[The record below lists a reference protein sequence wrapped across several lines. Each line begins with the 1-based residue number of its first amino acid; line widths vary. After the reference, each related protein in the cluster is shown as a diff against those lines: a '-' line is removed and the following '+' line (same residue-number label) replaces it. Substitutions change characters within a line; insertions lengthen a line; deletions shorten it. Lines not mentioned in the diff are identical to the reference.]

1 MIKKINILA
10 TLFIVIFT
18 LSNVA
23 IAENDETSYSGDHQH
38 LMLKLAGT
46 GSMYKRAVPGY
57 EEEAMCFDVDLVD
70 MKSGETIGTATDC
83 LSDVQPKGDGMS
95 IVGTTLLNMPEGS
108 FVIRGKIS
116 AQPVL
121 EETILESGQV
131 ITHITG
137 ASNTENSVI
146 GGTGIYE
153 YSTGTVR
160 LSGLV
165 DMANFDANEGDLVVF
180 DCLLYIHLSLNQ

>member
-10 TLFIVIFT
+10 TLFILICL
-18 LSNVA
+18 LSKTA
-23 IAENDETSYSGDHQH
+23 IAGDHETSYSEDHLH

-57 EEEAMCFDVDLVD
+57 EEEAMCFDIDLVD
-70 MKSGETIGTATDC
+70 MKNGETIGTATDC

-108 FVIRGKIS
+108 FVIRGNIS

-121 EETILESGQV
+121 EETILESGQI

-137 ASNTENSVI
+137 ASSTENSI
-146 GGTGIYE
+146 LGGTGIYE
-153 YSTGTVR
+153 YSSGNVR

-180 DCLLYIHLSLNQ
+180 DCLLYIHLNLNQ

>member
-10 TLFIVIFT
+10 TLFILTCI
-18 LSNVA
+18 LSSAA
-23 IAENDETSYSGDHQH
+23 IAGNDEASYSEDHQH

-121 EETILESGQV
+121 EETVLESGQV

-137 ASNTENSVI
+137 ASSTENSII

-153 YSTGTVR
+153 YSTANVR

-180 DCLLYIHLSLNQ
+180 DCLLYIHLNLNH